1 MCLAGLIKAILINC
15 TESVDLCNWTNA
27 PLYHIFYGSN
37 ASIENMPLK
46 FCREKAIYRSKHR
59 GIDRTVWGN
68 YRTKTLPLISY
79 SWTTVSQ
86 PFCWLTF
93 TCSHPQTLVVHWIVH
108 SFLHLVHSDYNFY
121 SLYLNL
127 FSLQLKLQYLTNFKP
142 QLNDFYSS
150 FRSVLRTFNLLW
162 PLTTTFG

>member
-93 TCSHPQTLVVHWIVH
+93 TCSHPQTLVVYWIVH

-121 SLYLNL
+121 SLL
-127 FSLQLKLQYLTNFKP
+127 FKFVFPSVKTTISYKL
-142 QLNDFYSS
+142 
-150 FRSVLRTFNLLW
+150 
-162 PLTTTFG
+162 

>member
-15 TESVDLCNWTNA
+15 TESVDATERMLHYT
-27 PLYHIFYGSN
+27 ISYGSN

-46 FCREKAIYRSKHR
+46 FCRKKAIYRSKHC

-121 SLYLNL
+121 SLL
-127 FSLQLKLQYLTNFKP
+127 FKFVFSSVKTTISYKL
-142 QLNDFYSS
+142 
-150 FRSVLRTFNLLW
+150 
-162 PLTTTFG
+162 